1 MQSASDE
8 LADRLRRA
16 MEIAT
21 ITQSKLAALV
31 GTTQPAVSQWLS
43 GKKDPS
49 SENLTDIARHLKIE
63 RRWLVEGIPP
73 MKTENPDV
81 DRDDYK
87 QHAGWG
93 FRRAPDDGG
102 RDYGNAN
109 VWSLDPGLDVLVREG
124 LQNAKD
130 AAVSVDKKVEVVFRI
145 ISLTGADFSN
155 FRDSLKWDDLR
166 EHLDASAEN
175 KQKLGTLLRDGLK
188 RVDDDDRLLLL
199 LIEDNG
205 TFGLT
210 GPEKGTGHFT
220 ALCRNNLDSN
230 KEGASAG
237 AGGAFGLGKAVL
249 WRASRLS
256 TVLFCSHLAKP
267 EDGQT
272 QNRIFGRCE
281 LAWHEVDD
289 DTFAG
294 PGWFGRT
301 DDDGTAAS
309 YWGNETLARD
319 LFLNREGT
327 GTTACVVG
335 FHDAS
340 ADIDRDPVD
349 LARELVRAAAENF
362 FPALVADKLGVR
374 VEVYDSGQEYRDKN
388 PAFAQAVNPE
398 SYVPAAVRMLKAYQ
412 EDRTVDRLGDDKND
426 VAAKVVVLTV
436 PKRSTGEKHAEQEHN
451 AVLLLTPAD
460 EDTESAGLEK
470 QNHLAMFRGHG
481 MVVQLKSLAGT
492 CLGARPFH
500 ALLLSGRAPEFVAS
514 DVARSNPQA
523 DQAAEMFL
531 RTAEPPSHNQWTAT
545 PDLKAVYAR
554 GCISRLDAFLKAAAD
569 AVRDLVKPTPKDTG
583 DGPNAL
589 KELFR
594 IGAEPAPTERPRVV
608 EQTGTV
614 EGDGHD
620 ARWRVSARVRMKARR
635 TPMKLTPAVYF
646 LAETGTGTPVGW
658 LSLKAEKGCEAR
670 GLSLIVPPDTR
681 EVKFSGVTDP
691 RSHPIPATD
700 SCVEVD
706 IKKLVPVKEGK
717 A

>member
-1 MQSASDE
+1 MDN
-8 LADRLRRA
+8 LA
-16 MEIAT
+16 
-21 ITQSKLAALV
+21 
-31 GTTQPAVSQWLS
+31 
-43 GKKDPS
+43 
-49 SENLTDIARHLKIE
+49 DIARHLKIE
-63 RRWLVEGIPP
+63 RRWLAEGIPP
-73 MKTENPDV
+73 MRLVNPEA
-81 DRDDYK
+81 DRDEYRRNTT
-87 QHAGWG
+87 WG
-93 FRRAPDDGG
+93 FREAPEDGG

-109 VWSLDPGLDVLVREG
+109 VWSLDPGLDVLVREV

-130 AAVSVDKKVEVVFRI
+130 ATASVDKKVEVVFRVI
-145 ISLTGADFSN
+145 RLSGVDFSA

-166 EHLDASAEN
+166 EHLSASAEN

-188 RVDDDDRLLLL
+188 RVDEDDQLLLL

-205 TFGLT
+205 TVGLT
-210 GPEKGTGHFT
+210 GPEKESGNFT

-230 KEGASAG
+230 KEGAG

-267 EDGQT
+267 EEGRT
-272 QNRIFGRCE
+272 QNRVFGRCE
-281 LAWHEVDD
+281 LAWHEVNGDR
-289 DTFAG
+289 FAG
-294 PGWFGRT
+294 PGWFGRAE
-301 DDDGTAAS
+301 DEGTAAS

-340 ADIDRDPVD
+340 ADADRDPVE
-349 LARELVRAAAENF
+349 LARELVRAAAVSF

-374 VEVYDSGQEYRDKN
+374 VEVYDSGQDYRDRD
-388 PAFAQAVNPE
+388 PAFAQTVNPE
-398 SYVPAAVRMLKAYQ
+398 SFVPAAVRMLKAYQ
-412 EDRTVDRLGDDKND
+412 EDRTVRLLGDQKDD
-426 VAAKVVVLTV
+426 VAAREVVLTV
-436 PKRSTGEKHAEQEHN
+436 PKRITEPKHAEQEHK

-460 EDTESAGLEK
+460 DEADSDESEK
-470 QNHLAMFRGHG
+470 RNHLAMFRGHG

-500 ALLLSGRAPEFVAS
+500 ALLLCGRASEFVAP
-514 DVARSNPQA
+514 DMARSNAPA

-531 RTAEPPSHNQWTAT
+531 RTAEPPSHNQWAAT

-554 GCISRLDAFLKAAAD
+554 GCIARLKAFLDAASD
-569 AVRDLVKPTPKDTG
+569 AVRELVRPVPKDTG

-614 EGDGHD
+614 EGEGHD
-620 ARWRVSARVRMKARR
+620 ARWRVAARVRMKARR

-646 LAETGTGTPVGW
+646 LAETGVGTPVDW
-658 LSLKAEKGCEAR
+658 ASLKADKNCESS
-670 GLSLIVPPDTR
+670 GLSLIVPPGTR
-681 EVKFSGVTDP
+681 EVRFSGLTDP
-691 RSHPIPATD
+691 RSHPIPAVD
-700 SCVEVD
+700 SCIEVD
-706 IKKLVPVKEGK
+706 IKKLVPMKEGNE
-717 A
+717 